1 MDTIKIEKAIFGQVN
16 QGHGLRFFS
25 SNKDFFNKA
34 GPLLDLPDVIPSG
47 VNPFPYISGFPLE
60 NYYVI
65 AKTFLDANASRAGMV
80 IVYALAIPLE
90 EIVYLNEIN
99 QLMIY
104 FLMSPLKKMIF

>member
-90 EIVYLNEIN
+90 EIVFE
-99 QLMIY
+99 
-104 FLMSPLKKMIF
+104 